1 MNASKLCRVRIHA
14 RHFENLILQAFICSD
29 LLDQKNEFMLMNRCD
44 IDSAL
49 LRRFERRIEGIKAIN
64 GMENTKNELILI

>member
-1 MNASKLCRVRIHA
+1 M
-14 RHFENLILQAFICSD
+14 FIMTSD
-29 LLDQKNEFMLMNRCD
+29 LLDQKNVFMLMNRCD